1 LPATAKLCSG
11 IGLENQMQNCPYGF
25 GKTVDLGFEN
35 ALDKL
40 VELFRQRGFG
50 VLFQVDMQDHLRQK
64 AGIDFRRYAIIGACH
79 PGLASRA
86 FCADIN
92 IGLLL
97 PCNVI
102 VYEDGEGRSTVMAM
116 DPAYLMDFLRVP
128 EAIEVAIAVKE
139 ELEAL
144 IETV

>member
-1 LPATAKLCSG
+1 
-11 IGLENQMQNCPYGF
+11 MQNCPYGF
-25 GKTVDLGFEN
+25 GKTVDLEFDE
-35 ALDKL
+35 ALSRL

-50 VLFQVDMQDHLRQK
+50 ILFQVDMQKHLRQE
-64 AGIDFRRYAIIGACH
+64 ASVDFRRYMIVGACH

-86 FCADIN
+86 FSADRN

-102 VYEDGEGRSTVMAM
+102 VYEEVEGKSTIMAM

-128 EAIEVAIAVKE
+128 EAIEVAMAVKE
-139 ELEAL
+139 ELETL
-144 IETV
+144 VETL